1 MSGIQQS
8 DFDAEA
14 FRYGAARSAVVDAG
28 AWGVNES
35 RITHISVRPATPE
48 ELREAARDV
57 GASQP
62 YLALNYTVTLDSRHD
77 ADAYAA
83 IAARATDDALAAAAN
98 ERSNMRDARAE
109 ELLGPPQFVATPTL
123 PHD

>member
-1 MSGIQQS
+1 MSGIRAS

-14 FRYGAARSAVVDAG
+14 FRYGAARAAVVDAG

-35 RITHISVRPATPE
+35 HVTHISVRPATPD
-48 ELREAARDV
+48 ELRAAARDAA
-57 GASQP
+57 ASQP
-62 YLALNYTVTLDSRHD
+62 YLALNYTVALDSRRD
-77 ADAYAA
+77 ADAFAA

-109 ELLGPPQFVATPTL
+109 ELLGPPQFLATPTL
-123 PHD
+123 PRD